1 MQNKYFPFIQGER
14 IFLREVRI
22 SDVNEN
28 YYNWMN
34 DRSVNQFLETRF
46 IPQSMSSIEEYVEKM
61 NGKTDEIFLAICD
74 NITSEHIGNIKVGPI
89 NQIHKFADISLLIGN
104 KNFWRKGI
112 ATEAISLIVDYSFNV
127 LCLHKLKAGCYEK
140 NIASATAFEKNG
152 FKREGL
158 IKNLWYHNG
167 EFQDQILLGLCI
179 EDYI

>member
-1 MQNKYFPFIQGER
+1 MQNKYFPFLQGKQ

-34 DRSVNQFLETRF
+34 DKSINQFLETRYF
-46 IPQSMSSIEEYVEKM
+46 PQSKSSIEEYVKSM
-61 NGKTDEIFLAICD
+61 NGKTNEIFLAICD
-74 NITSEHIGNIKVGPI
+74 IITNEHIGNIKLGPI

-104 KNFWRKGI
+104 KNFLGKGI

-127 LCLHKLKAGCYEK
+127 LYLHKLKAGCYEK

-158 IKNLWYHNG
+158 IKKLWYQNG
-167 EFQDQILLGLCI
+167 EFQDQIILGLCK